1 MFDNVDKKLNNSD
14 SNQNAPK
21 RKNKTKKKSIDNL
34 PFFDKIQIIITFS
47 IIFICLF
54 LIMYRNSKI
63 KESFSEINSI
73 KSEISKIEKENTQLE
88 VNIQSSLNAS
98 NVEQLA
104 KELLGMQK
112 LTNSQTIYISLP
124 KKDYIETSVEEIV
137 VEEEGFCE
145 KLITKIQNIF

>member
-1 MFDNVDKKLNNSD
+1 MSDNIDSKLNNSD

-34 PFFDKIQIIITFS
+34 PFLDKIQIIIAFS

-63 KESFSEINSI
+63 KEAFSEINSI
-73 KSEISKIEKENTQLE
+73 KSEISKVEKENTQLE

-124 KKDYIETSVEEIV
+124 KKD
-137 VEEEGFCE
+137 
-145 KLITKIQNIF
+145 